1 MTRRFPLTLLLLV
14 ALILSSCS
22 LWRGKSES
30 DDKQAG
36 NGRSQQLSKV
46 GIRQGADRNP
56 VTDVEIL
63 WGIPAQPV
71 DGFVIYYGY
80 EAENLPYQQKVAV
93 NDLGKFEDDKFGFVY
108 RFVLKGI
115 PANKDLKV
123 SIAAV
128 SDGKITAP
136 SDVFT
141 VQSGPIASSA
151 PVIDNS

>member
-1 MTRRFPLTLLLLV
+1 MRRSSLTFLV
-14 ALILSSCS
+14 LISLIFSGCS
-22 LWRGKSES
+22 LWRGKSGS
-30 DDKQAG
+30 DEQQTG
-36 NGRSQQLSKV
+36 NGKSQQLSKV

-93 NDLGKFEDDKFGFVY
+93 GDLGKFEDDKFGFVY

-123 SIAAV
+123 SIAAI
-128 SDGKITAP
+128 SDGKITPP

-141 VQSGPIASSA
+141 VQSGLNTNSA
-151 PVIDNS
+151 PVVDNS